1 MNFNNLPEN
10 SLVTQID
17 NVIKKKNSWK
27 EWYLGLNYQPCFN
40 ATNDENFT

>member
-17 NVIKKKNSWK
+17 NVIKKRIAGKS
-27 EWYLGLNYQPCFN
+27 GI
-40 ATNDENFT
+40 

>member
-17 NVIKKKNSWK
+17 NVIKKRIAGKN
-27 EWYLGLNYQPCFN
+27 GI
-40 ATNDENFT
+40 